1 MSLPFTT
8 VKFCWWQL
16 FLDFI
21 YLHISTLIFKDF
33 FLYIDYGLTRTFFS
47 TLKLS
52 SHNHWVHCLR
62 EKVIISFTGAPWIM
76 DLFPLDTSKMYLG
89 LMVFFVF
96 VLIGVCWDSFI
107 YKLTFLFIIFS
118 NIFLPLLIIFS
129 FWNSS
134 YWNDI
139 MPQIIYSLL
148 MYFSNIFFSLFF
160 ILHNFYWSVIK
171 VTNSFLLQSIICT
184 GNLRK
189 FIIYIL

>member
-33 FLYIDYGLTRTFFS
+33 FLYIEYGLTRTFFS

-107 YKLTFLFIIFS
+107 YKLKFLFIIF
-118 NIFLPLLIIFS
+118 FK
-129 FWNSS
+129 
-134 YWNDI
+134 
-139 MPQIIYSLL
+139 
-148 MYFSNIFFSLFF
+148 YFSTSSHYFLFLEFQLLKWYYATDHLFSAYVFFKHFF
-160 ILHNFYWSVIK
+160 LSILHIA
-171 VTNSFLLQSIICT
+171 
-184 GNLRK
+184 
-189 FIIYIL
+189 